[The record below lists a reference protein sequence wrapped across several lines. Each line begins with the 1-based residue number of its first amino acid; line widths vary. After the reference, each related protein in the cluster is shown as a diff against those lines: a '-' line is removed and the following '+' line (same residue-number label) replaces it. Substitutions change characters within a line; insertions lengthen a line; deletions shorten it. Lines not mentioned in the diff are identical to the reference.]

1 MAVFDLFD
9 LLVFR
14 GSNFVFFDVPR
25 EVDFSLFSA
34 LLVGVLFRKI
44 TGDFAELF
52 LLDFFGLDFW
62 KEGSFLNRRVDITPL
77 NIAPSIE
84 ATTESACLGFIQLFL
99 HCFPLSD
106 MT

>member
-44 TGDFAELF
+44 TDDFEELF
-52 LLDFFGLDFW
+52 LLDFFGLDLW
-62 KEGSFLNRRVDITPL
+62 KEGSFFESKSRYH
-77 NIAPSIE
+77 
-84 ATTESACLGFIQLFL
+84 ATE
-99 HCFPLSD
+99 H
-106 MT
+106 